1 MFFLSHALKSDLPA
15 SMPPIVDSSGDGGQS
30 ALPRFEVSSA
40 PDGGD
45 VVPTDAGASLVFRDD
60 NLTVSERATL
70 ASAVLAVGF

>member
-1 MFFLSHALKSDLPA
+1 
-15 SMPPIVDSSGDGGQS
+15 
-30 ALPRFEVSSA
+30 VSSA